1 MLSYG
6 KSKIRNA
13 IVKACR
19 TTLFLGFYTCSRL
32 IVPIM
37 YRRAFRRGELSY
49 LSEEDYL
56 VWKKAMLTMLKEFC
70 FAGFNFQIR
79 KTVYTFAKSK
89 IEIVRKS
96 EPGSPE
102 KPIVVLCVKN
112 ELQRI
117 QMLTEHYRKLGIEKF
132 AFLDN
137 GSDDGT
143 FEWLS
148 EQADVDLFSCRER
161 YQTHVKEGWINRIV
175 SYYGFDRWYIVTD
188 SDELCTYIGA
198 ETHPISDVIA
208 YAEKNGIKRFKG
220 LTIDMYPN
228 GKLYQKTD
236 HIQQDYCRMDYNTYY
251 ERDKQTGSVHFNEF
265 WGGPRY
271 RRMGSMITLS
281 KWPIV
286 YWEKGTISD
295 SAHFQFPHD
304 QLPKCECFI
313 GILHYK
319 FIDRDLETY
328 KSRALPGSGFLSGK
342 SHYTLYVS
350 YVEENDHPGFLF
362 ADSIVFNGSESLKK
376 IQLLS
381 DMQLDNAD

>member
-1 MLSYG
+1 
-6 KSKIRNA
+6 
-13 IVKACR
+13 
-19 TTLFLGFYTCSRL
+19 
-32 IVPIM
+32 M